1 MEGSLKI
8 GRIFG
13 IPIGLHYSWFFI
25 FGLVTW
31 SLAAGLLPAE
41 YPELGTEVYW
51 LLGLITS
58 LLFFGSVLVHELA
71 HAVVA
76 RLHQVP
82 VSGINLFIF
91 GGTAEMTREPRSAVA
106 EFRISAAGPIA
117 SFILSIFF
125 FGLWLLDQHISYLA
139 APSIWLARINLMLAA
154 FNLIPGFPLDGGRIL
169 RAFIWWKTGNLY
181 RATKIATYSGQFTA
195 FGFVGLGIATMI
207 TGGFF
212 SGLWLV
218 FIGWFLQ
225 NAAVASYA
233 DSALRNSLVGVRVE
247 QAMSREVTLVPP
259 LTPVSR
265 LVEER
270 VLPGGEQYFFV
281 GENDQPQGLITLAD
295 ILSLPERKWRFL
307 TAQQLMAPLGRL
319 RTVEPEDEMTLALEL
334 MEDGKT
340 NHVPVVKDGQV
351 VGLVSRTQIAN
362 YVRLKAELGV

>member
-31 SLAAGLLPAE
+31 SLAVGLLPAE
-41 YPELGTEVYW
+41 YPELGTGLYW
-51 LLGLITS
+51 LLSLVTS

-76 RLHQVP
+76 RLHRVP
-82 VSGINLFIF
+82 VRGINLFLF

-106 EFRISAAGPIA
+106 EFRIAAAGPIA
-117 SFILSIFF
+117 SFALSLFF
-125 FGLWLLDQHISYLA
+125 FGVWLLDQHITYLA
-139 APSIWLARINLMLAA
+139 APSIWLARINLLLAA

-181 RATKIATYSGQFTA
+181 RATQIATYSGQFTA
-195 FGFVGLGIATMI
+195 FGFVGLGIVTMF
-207 TGGFF
+207 TGSFF

-233 DSALRNSLVGVRVE
+233 DSALRNSLVGVRVK
-247 QAMSREVTLVPP
+247 QAMSRELKLVSP
-259 LTPVSR
+259 LTPISH

-270 VLPGGEQYFFV
+270 VRPGGEQYFFV
-281 GENDQPQGLITLAD
+281 GQDDQPQGLITLAD
-295 ILSLPERKWRFL
+295 IMNLPERKWRSL
-307 TAQQLMAPLGRL
+307 TAQQLMSPLTRL
-319 RTVEPEDEMTLALEL
+319 RTVKPEDEITLALEL
-334 MEDGKT
+334 MDDAKT
-340 NHVPVVKDGQV
+340 NHVPVIKDGQV
-351 VGLVSRTQIAN
+351 VGLLSRTQIAN
-362 YVRLKAELGV
+362 YVRLKTELGA